1 MLSHWNWNKA
11 IINKMNVTFSI
22 IRGYVRISVKV
33 LSSYSCFL
41 PRHFARF
48 NNFRDWQMFRDRP
61 VTLIKKVVQRC
72 SVEKL
77 FWEISQNPQENTCVR
92 VSFLIRL
99 QALGFRPATLLKKRL
114 WYRCFPVNVAKFLRT
129 AFFRLPP
136 GGCYRS
142 YNPQ

>member
-1 MLSHWNWNKA
+1 MSVSKWQWKRFVFLAKAKPRQMLSHWNWNKA

-48 NNFRDWQMFRDRP
+48 NNFRDWQMFRGRP

-99 QALGFRPATLLKKRL
+99 QALVLGLQL
-114 WYRCFPVNVAKFLRT
+114 Y
-129 AFFRLPP
+129 
-136 GGCYRS
+136 
-142 YNPQ
+142 